1 MSIRAGNPFRARILA
16 MTTLPTPSEAG
27 PTLRGN
33 IYLVGLMGA
42 GKTSVGRVLAKRLR
56 KTFLDSDHEIE
67 SRTGVRVPVIF
78 EIEGEAGFRRRE
90 AAIIRELVAQ
100 SDIVLATGGGAV
112 LDPENRRALHATGT
126 VVYLRAAPTEL
137 WLRTRHDK
145 NRPLL
150 RTSDPLARL
159 EELHNQRDPLYRETA
174 HVVVDTGNQAIRTL
188 VGRLERELRALS
200 PIAANAAGEPLLSS

>member
-1 MSIRAGNPFRARILA
+1 MFRARIVR
-16 MTTLPTPSEAG
+16 MTTAPTPTNEAG
-27 PTLRGN
+27 SKFDGN

-56 KTFLDSDHEIE
+56 KNFADSDHEIE
-67 SRTGVRVPVIF
+67 SRTGVRIPIIF

-90 AAIIRELVAQ
+90 CTVIRELVEQ
-100 SDIVLATGGGAV
+100 RDLVLATGGGVV
-112 LDPENRRALHATGT
+112 LDAENRRLLHATGT

-137 WLRTRHDK
+137 WLRTRHDR

-159 EELHNQRDPLYRETA
+159 EALHRERDPLYRQTA
-174 HVVVDTGNQAIRTL
+174 HLVVDTGNQAIRTL
-188 VGRLERELRALS
+188 VGRLERELRAQATEE
-200 PIAANAAGEPLLSS
+200 PEPQDTPLLSHPENSL

>member
-1 MSIRAGNPFRARILA
+1 
-16 MTTLPTPSEAG
+16 MTTLLPQQPEAS
-27 PTLRGN
+27 TALRGN

-56 KTFLDSDHEIE
+56 KSFLDSDHEIE

-78 EIEGEAGFRRRE
+78 EIEGEVGFRRRE
-90 AAIIRELVAQ
+90 AAVIRELVAQ

-112 LDPENRRALHATGT
+112 LDPDNRRALRSTGT

-150 RTSDPLARL
+150 RTSDPLTRL
-159 EELHNQRDPLYRETA
+159 EELHRQRDPLYRETA
-174 HVVVDTGNQAIRTL
+174 HLIVDTGNQAIRTL
-188 VGRLERELRALS
+188 VGRLERELRARL
-200 PIAANAAGEPLLSS
+200 PIVGGAPGEPLLSS